1 MENYNSKS
9 LDVSKINY
17 DSDKEQADPDD
28 EPVQA
33 TSDNGDIS
41 DYQNRAKKLTAKT
54 PKEYQLAKTR
64 TISAMRGP

>member
-41 DYQNRAKKLTAKT
+41 DY
-54 PKEYQLAKTR
+54 
-64 TISAMRGP
+64 